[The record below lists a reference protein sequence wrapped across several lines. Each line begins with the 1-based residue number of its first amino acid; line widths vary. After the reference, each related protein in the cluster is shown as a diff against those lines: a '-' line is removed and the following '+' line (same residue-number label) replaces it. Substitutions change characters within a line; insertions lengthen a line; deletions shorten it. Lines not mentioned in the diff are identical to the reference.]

1 MSGTDATERLTR
13 DVVALAR
20 QQVQR
25 LRGELV
31 ESGKQL
37 GGGTVLLAGAGALG
51 LMAAISAHQTVLRA
65 LEALV
70 PRPLAAGILAAAYSS
85 GGAAL
90 AVAGMERVRSAAD
103 TSSDLIKQAAA
114 AVPAA
119 GEAAASGEDA

>member
-51 LMAAISAHQTVLRA
+51 LMAAISAHQTALRA

-70 PRPLAAGILAAAYSS
+70 PPPLAAGILAAAYGS

-103 TSSDLIKQAAA
+103 TSSDLIEQAAA
-114 AVPAA
+114 VVPAA
-119 GEAAASGEDA
+119 GEAASGEDA

>member
-25 LRGELV
+25 LRGELM

-51 LMAAISAHQTVLRA
+51 LMAAVSTHQTALRA

-70 PRPLAAGILAAAYSS
+70 PRPLAAGILAAAYGS

-90 AVAGMERVRSAAD
+90 ALAGMERVRTAAD
-103 TSSDLIKQAAA
+103 TSSDVLEQAASV
-114 AVPAA
+114 VPAA
-119 GEAAASGEDA
+119 GAAASGEDE

>member
-25 LRGELV
+25 LRGELM
-31 ESGKQL
+31 ESGRQL

-51 LMAAISAHQTVLRA
+51 LMAAVSAHQTALRA

-70 PRPLAAGILAAAYSS
+70 PRPLAAGILAAAYGS

-90 AVAGMERVRSAAD
+90 AIAGMERVRTAAD
-103 TSSDLIKQAAA
+103 TSSDVLERAASV
-114 AVPAA
+114 VPAA
-119 GEAAASGEDA
+119 GAAASGEDE